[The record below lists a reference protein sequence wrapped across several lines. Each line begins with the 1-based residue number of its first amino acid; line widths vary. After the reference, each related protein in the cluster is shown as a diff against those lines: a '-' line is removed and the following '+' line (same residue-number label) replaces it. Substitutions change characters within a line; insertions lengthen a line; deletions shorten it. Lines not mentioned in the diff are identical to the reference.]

1 MLPGSAWLSHL
12 GGTVRGPVCPPPR
25 CHAQDNPCSSLLCVP
40 LLAAPP
46 LFSQGGDQAGVEAQ
60 PAPSG
65 ALCSGGASPRGW
77 LGPPLGA
84 VGWQQCPVPVRLGS
98 RSPVCSSLTHGGCR
112 RPESPP
118 RNSPVRHAEAAWRWA
133 GAAVCN

>member
-12 GGTVRGPVCPPPR
+12 GGTVQGPVCVPPPR

-65 ALCSGGASPRGW
+65 ALCAGGASPGGW
-77 LGPPLGA
+77 LGPPLGCCG
-84 VGWQQCPVPVRLGS
+84 V
-98 RSPVCSSLTHGGCR
+98 
-112 RPESPP
+112 
-118 RNSPVRHAEAAWRWA
+118 
-133 GAAVCN
+133 AAVPGARPAGQQEPCWLIPDSWWVQTA